1 MATKSAGLAS
11 KLFPKK
17 QVGNKTI
24 RFWNQI
30 ILVAIIYFAYEYT
43 SSLAS
48 GAKAQAQSNA
58 LKEVAVERFAH
69 IFVEQKI
76 QQFFVQ
82 HALWLIK
89 LSDLYYVTVHFV
101 LPVVVFFVLFL
112 KFPERYLRWRN
123 TMALLNFMALAVFIL
138 FPVMPPRLLPHSF
151 HFIDTQAVFGG
162 AGTFDATLMKDA
174 GNQYAAMPSLHFAW
188 AIWSTLAIV
197 SAVRSKIIKIM
208 LLAHPIITIFV
219 VIVSANHF
227 FVDVIAGFVDF
238 YLAFLI
244 SGGRHLEFWRVRDQF
259 YDVRALKMRLGSTPK
274 RSPLQERQNY
284 KPR

>member
-1 MATKSAGLAS
+1 MNTSRLAS
-11 KLFPKK
+11 ILFPKK
-17 QVGNKTI
+17 QVGDKTI

-30 ILVAIIYFAYEYT
+30 VLVGVIYAAYEYT

-48 GAKAQAQSNA
+48 GAKSVAQANA
-58 LKEVAVERFAH
+58 LKEVTVEQYVH

-76 QQFFVQ
+76 QHYFIQ

-101 LPVVVFFVLFL
+101 LPVVVFLVLFI
-112 KFPERYLRWRN
+112 KFPERYIRWRN
-123 TMALLNFMALAVFIL
+123 TMALLNFMALAVFIF
-138 FPVMPPRLLPHSF
+138 FPVMPPRLLPHAF
-151 HFIDTQAVFGG
+151 HFVDTQAVYGG

-197 SAVRSKIIKIM
+197 APIRSKPIKIM

-219 VIVSANHF
+219 VVVSANHF
-227 FVDVIAGFVDF
+227 FVDIMAGFLDF
-238 YLAFLI
+238 YLAFFI
-244 SGGRHLEFWRVRDQF
+244 SGGRRLEFWSSRDQF
-259 YDVRALKMRLGSTPK
+259 YDVRALRMKLGGMKGNSV
-274 RSPLQERQNY
+274 LQERTRF
-284 KPR
+284 KSR